1 MNASSLSKAAR
12 RAASMNEE
20 QKAFIIELLKSGKL
34 NSSEN
39 TNHGLESAASIKD
52 LSTEEKKIITY
63 NGEQLTPEDIL
74 KNIIDPKNKLHE
86 KSSAIASKIITE
98 IIDKGKFNNYN
109 DFINEKGRKK
119 FITKKGNTVAKRIYN
134 FVEKVI
140 DENKLKY
147 MIVNYDVI
155 EEPNDEKLNLED
167 LTASIARDLSLTES
181 SKVMMSPK
189 NDQKP
194 FKPDEEILLENDEK
208 LPSIDD
214 QKSSKNDQNLNDKE
228 DKKLQSLLQSPKL
241 KNTKK
246 KASIKDLSTEAVP
259 LSPVVEDGSLEGKE
273 KQLFK
278 NIELALSYKNN
289 KEYQDNNVLEF
300 KGKNGKIYKP
310 DEPYKKLKALVH
322 QKIADYIE
330 ELYNKFGYN
339 SSEFRRLKQEIIDK
353 INRRYF
359 GKNNEYGFSV
369 NNRGTERAF
378 EIKYLEGPKQ
388 KRRADKNYV
397 NQNTPNKDVFFKY
410 SMKDVYDIIEEYLS
424 IKLSVHSKSLIES
437 IVSSS
442 VDRYVKNAEKLG
454 QVSYHTIAHGFY
466 AAEIFDRSDR
476 STGVIKLI
484 EKYINSKRNIHIKMK
499 FEFDSDS
506 RSKLME
512 IISREISTN
521 QNDYVQKS
529 KNIMSFIDSLK
540 FS

>member
-20 QKAFIIELLKSGKL
+20 QKAFIDNLVKNNSDHGLRFGSKKPVKTVNYKGEEKTVDDLMEIVNPKNSLNRKTVNEVRTILTLIVNDDRYDYYNAWIKRKGMKSSVSK
-34 NSSEN
+34 EN
-39 TNHGLESAASIKD
+39 TYSNRLFNIVKD
-52 LSTEEKKIITY
+52 LIEGDET
-63 NGEQLTPEDIL
+63 
-74 KNIIDPKNKLHE
+74 KLLQDDYSVAHKVKTDRNNDKYRLE
-86 KSSAIASKIITE
+86 KSSNIETNE
-98 IIDKGKFNNYN
+98 N
-109 DFINEKGRKK
+109 DQYFDETNDINLNE
-119 FITKKGNTVAKRIYN
+119 
-134 FVEKVI
+134 I
-140 DENKLKY
+140 DEKSDK
-147 MIVNYDVI
+147 
-155 EEPNDEKLNLED
+155 PNDEKTIENNQNLPDE
-167 LTASIARDLSLTES
+167 LSLNNERSFT
-181 SKVMMSPK
+181 
-189 NDQKP
+189 DKP
-194 FKPDEEILLENDEK
+194 L
-208 LPSIDD
+208 DD
-214 QKSSKNDQNLNDKE
+214 KSSSDNDNDNDNEEEKIKFE
-228 DKKLQSLLQSPKL
+228 SAPVL
-241 KNTKK
+241 KNKDKTADIIPKSPIIEKGEKK
-246 KASIKDLSTEAVP
+246 EP
-259 LSPVVEDGSLEGKE
+259 NE

-424 IKLSVHSKSLIES
+424 IKLSYSIKLSVHSKSLIES

-454 QVSYHTIAHGFY
+454 QVSYHTIAHGF
-466 AAEIFDRSDR
+466 DRTEDLSA
-476 STGVIKLI
+476 GVIKLI

-512 IISREISTN
+512 IINREISIN
-521 QNDYVQKS
+521 QNDNGQKS

-540 FS
+540 FT